1 MLSIKAGGQRMAEH
15 SRPGSVERD
24 VEQVQTNFSLF
35 LSFILAGFSFS
46 SSLLFSCVSS
56 VCFC

>member
-24 VEQVQTNFSLF
+24 VEQVPKNFSLF
-35 LSFILAGFSFS
+35 LSLY
-46 SSLLFSCVSS
+46 
-56 VCFC
+56 